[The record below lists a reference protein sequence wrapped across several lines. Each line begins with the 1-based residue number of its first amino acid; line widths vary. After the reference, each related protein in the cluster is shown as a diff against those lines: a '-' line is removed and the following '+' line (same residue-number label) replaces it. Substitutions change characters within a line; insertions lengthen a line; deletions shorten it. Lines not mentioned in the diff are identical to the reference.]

1 MALKK
6 MAALIG
12 HLPVSGLEKIG
23 RGFGHL
29 AYWLDI
35 RHRRIVS
42 QNIAFIYPEWNS
54 RQRRRLAK
62 QVFQHFGIIVL
73 EILQTRFL
81 SRQQLIERVTIEG
94 QDILRNAID
103 HPRGCLLFSAH
114 IGNWEIGLLGVA
126 AQLNRSAMTV
136 AKPIKWK
143 LAHNWLTALRSRFG
157 NQVFF
162 KDGAMPWMIRALREG
177 QTLAILIDQGV
188 RRKESVEV
196 TFLGKKTLATPAV
209 ALLALRC
216 RMPVVPIFCLRDS
229 CGKYRLKILPL
240 VTYERTASL
249 RRDIQA
255 YTQRLMDILEG
266 AIREDP
272 EQWFWFHRR
281 WKRTYPELY
290 PEYQALRK
298 RKRKIKGLDT

>member
-1 MALKK
+1 MALTK

-42 QNIAFIYPEWNS
+42 QNIAFIYPGWNS

-73 EILQTRFL
+73 EILQAPFL
-81 SRQQLIERVTIEG
+81 SRQKLIECISIEG
-94 QDILRNAID
+94 QDILRNALN

-114 IGNWEIGLLGVA
+114 LGNWEIGLLGLSA
-126 AQLNRSAMTV
+126 KLNHPVMTV

-143 LAHNWLTALRSRFG
+143 LAHNWLTSLRSRFG
-157 NQVFF
+157 NKVFF
-162 KDGAMPWMIRALREG
+162 KEGAMPWMIQALREG
-177 QTLAILIDQGV
+177 QTLAVLIDQGV

-196 TFLGKKTLATPAV
+196 TFLGRKTLATPAV
-209 ALLALRC
+209 TLLALRC
-216 RMPVVPIFCLRDS
+216 RMPVVPLFCVRDS
-229 CGKYRLKILPL
+229 HSATDGLPTHGRLAARHSSYHPVAHEYAGRCHKGRSGTMVL
-240 VTYERTASL
+240 VPQTLETDLSRTVSRISGA
-249 RRDIQA
+249 A
-255 YTQRLMDILEG
+255 KAETQ
-266 AIREDP
+266 
-272 EQWFWFHRR
+272 
-281 WKRTYPELY
+281 K
-290 PEYQALRK
+290 
-298 RKRKIKGLDT
+298 KGIG